1 MPATSERDV
10 WLKGPAAQ
18 CDVVPPASGRAWH
31 LVLLGPPGAGKGT
44 QAELLTHQ
52 LGACHLSTGDVF
64 RAAKRLPAEARS
76 PAIKEALAYMA
87 RGELVPDGTVLDM
100 VAERVEYL
108 RCESGFLLDGF
119 PRTVPQAQ
127 ALQALLDE
135 QGRKL
140 DGVLNY
146 ELPLEQIIARLGG
159 RRTCQQ
165 CRAVY
170 HVEAR
175 PPRVEDVCDR
185 CGGGLIRRE
194 DDRPDAVRIRMQ
206 AYRENTVPVAEF
218 YEELDL
224 LITVAAGGTPEE
236 TLARSLEALRGGS

>member
-1 MPATSERDV
+1 M
-10 WLKGPAAQ
+10 
-18 CDVVPPASGRAWH
+18 
-31 LVLLGPPGAGKGT
+31 
-44 QAELLTHQ
+44 
-52 LGACHLSTGDVF
+52 
-64 RAAKRLPAEARS
+64 
-76 PAIKEALAYMA
+76 
-87 RGELVPDGTVLDM
+87 
-100 VAERVEYL
+100 
-108 RCESGFLLDGF
+108 
-119 PRTVPQAQ
+119 
-127 ALQALLDE
+127 QALLDE